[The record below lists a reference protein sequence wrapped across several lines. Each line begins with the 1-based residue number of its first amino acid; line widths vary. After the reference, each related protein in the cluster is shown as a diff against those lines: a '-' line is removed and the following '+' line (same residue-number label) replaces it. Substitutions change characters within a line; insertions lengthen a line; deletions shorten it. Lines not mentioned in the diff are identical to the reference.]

1 MLEKIWSERN
11 AHPLLVGVQKCE
23 ATLEINVPVS
33 KEVGSHPTSGISNS
47 TLGYVPRDVLS
58 YYKRICSTM
67 IIAALPVIIIDW
79 KQPRCPSREE
89 WLMKVWSIYTL
100 EFDPVVKSNDI
111 LNFAC
116 KLMEI

>member
-1 MLEKIWSERN
+1 MLEWIWSERN

-33 KEVGSHPTSGISNS
+33 KEVGSHPTSGTSNS

-89 WLMKVWSIYTL
+89 WLMKVWIIYTL
-100 EFDPVVKSNDI
+100 EFYPVVKSNDI